1 MIDPERHLEKKKKKL
16 RLGMVLDLGKLK
28 FWGLGNHTCQD
39 VRLKRLNEAKNI
51 RTPIPDRIDG
61 LNASESV

>member
-28 FWGLGNHTCQD
+28 FTVRDAGSLG
-39 VRLKRLNEAKNI
+39 
-51 RTPIPDRIDG
+51 
-61 LNASESV
+61 ASEIIPARMLG